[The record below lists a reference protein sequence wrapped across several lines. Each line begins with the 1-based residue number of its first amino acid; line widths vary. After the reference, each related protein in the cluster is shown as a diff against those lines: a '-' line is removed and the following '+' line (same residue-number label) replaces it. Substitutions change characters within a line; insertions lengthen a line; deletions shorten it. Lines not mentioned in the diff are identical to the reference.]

1 MIAKIVDDFYRF
13 FIFFGGQVIIFTG
26 GVKIMSSEKRGNNR
40 GKKAHG
46 VNPQGYGED
55 VEFSTE
61 PKSKLEN
68 AAKKKNTK

>member
-1 MIAKIVDDFYRF
+1 
-13 FIFFGGQVIIFTG
+13 
-26 GVKIMSSEKRGNNR
+26 MSSKKKGNNR
-40 GKKAHG
+40 GKIAPS
-46 VNPQGYGED
+46 VNPQGHGED

>member
-1 MIAKIVDDFYRF
+1 
-13 FIFFGGQVIIFTG
+13 
-26 GVKIMSSEKRGNNR
+26 MSSEKKANHR
-40 GKKAHG
+40 GKLAHG